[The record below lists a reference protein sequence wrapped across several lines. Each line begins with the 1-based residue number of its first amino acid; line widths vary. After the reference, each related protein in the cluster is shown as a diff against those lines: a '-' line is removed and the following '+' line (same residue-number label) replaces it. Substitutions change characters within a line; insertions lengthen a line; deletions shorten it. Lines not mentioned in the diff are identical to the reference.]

1 MQKLKNVDIYKKEI
15 SKNTNSKPKLK
26 LRTLDF
32 GSYKMIFTFV
42 NKEIHFE
49 FI

>member
-1 MQKLKNVDIYKKEI
+1 MQKIKNTDVYKKEI
-15 SKNTNSKPKLK
+15 SKNTSLKQKPK
-26 LRTLDF
+26 LRTLDL
-32 GSYKMIFTFV
+32 GTYKMIFTYI